1 MESNCKKTNTN
12 IYFACRK
19 KAAAYN
25 QRLESRENAADLLG
39 IAPSTLANHELGI
52 TKNVPVDTVVMMSD
66 LYNAPELKNYY
77 CKHECPIGRTLP
89 IATEHDTLQGITIR
103 LLNALDDDAI
113 KAMKRE
119 LVSMA
124 SDGEISEDEKPRLK
138 KAQDAL
144 DSLAVVISELRMF
157 GDRRKE

>member
-1 MESNCKKTNTN
+1 
-12 IYFACRK
+12 
-19 KAAAYN
+19 
-25 QRLESRENAADLLG
+25 
-39 IAPSTLANHELGI
+39 
-52 TKNVPVDTVVMMSD
+52 MMSD